1 MISVSLM
8 KPMIYPTPENLVAT
22 VHYGSKHE
30 WNIREWPCNV
40 SLPSPPEH
48 TLLINFAKS
57 GQSILGV
64 LRIPLNRL
72 YEDNKLPMKVWVSLE
87 RETLSRAMPPDGAI
101 NLLAVINRADQI
113 QSPKMYLVLTTVVG
127 VDPSA
132 SAILKEG
139 NELETNWMNQMQ
151 ELHQSLEVVK
161 NNSENSNVI
170 YRRKV
175 HLEIHQVLRK
185 A

>member
-1 MISVSLM
+1 MGI
-8 KPMIYPTPENLVAT
+8 A
-22 VHYGSKHE
+22 
-30 WNIREWPCNV
+30 RERD
-40 SLPSPPEH
+40 SIARYASRRRH
-48 TLLINFAKS
+48 
-57 GQSILGV
+57 QS
-64 LRIPLNRL
+64 
-72 YEDNKLPMKVWVSLE
+72 S
-87 RETLSRAMPPDGAI
+87 
-101 NLLAVINRADQI
+101 AVINRADQI